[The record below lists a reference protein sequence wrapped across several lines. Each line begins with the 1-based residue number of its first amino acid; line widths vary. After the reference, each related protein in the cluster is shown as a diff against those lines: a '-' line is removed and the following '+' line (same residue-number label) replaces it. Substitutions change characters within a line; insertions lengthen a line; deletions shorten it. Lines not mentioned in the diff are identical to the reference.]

1 MTLFSL
7 KKNDIFKFKG
17 QKVLY
22 MCVGLKYFVKDK
34 KTNKGGLLF
43 EYKHF
48 QTGTSYYSSDNT
60 KEVEIVKRKPSFF
73 W

>member
-17 QKVLY
+17 QNVLY
-22 MCVGLKYFVKDK
+22 MCVGLKYFMKDK
-34 KTNKGGLLF
+34 TTKRGGLLF
-43 EYKHF
+43 EYKHLN
-48 QTGTSYYSSDNT
+48 TGTSYYSSDNT
-60 KEVEIVKRKPSFF
+60 KEVVIIKRKLPFL